1 MCRIKFYLYR
11 SFLLKREGDLVFFVY
26 EKGSKGK
33 KGTFT
38 RYVNFLILLLKLIFD
53 RIFIPPPKK
62 DWGLYDFCC
71 PFGTFVRPVVTLFRL
86 SDTLLNLT
94 TVLLFFY
101 FNSSPL
107 NRLDVALM
115 VPKFKRSY
123 QVKRTDSRWIN
134 AQHSCSMVT
143 NPVLSW
149 WKTDMCGK

>member
-11 SFLLKREGDLVFFVY
+11 NFFYWRGRVICFLFLWIGI
-26 EKGSKGK
+26 KGK
-33 KGTFT
+33 KGSFT
-38 RYVNFLILLLKLIFD
+38 RYVDFFILLLKLIFD